1 MKAAIYN
8 SYLDTLGGGERYTM
22 AFAGVLANAGYQVE
36 IEWKD
41 SKILKLLE
49 ERFGLDLERI
59 KVVNDIK
66 RGDGYDVCFWVSD
79 GSIPTLRARKNF
91 LHFQVPFQNVGGRS
105 LLNKMKLFR
114 VNKII
119 CNSNF
124 TKRIID
130 REYGVNSMVI
140 YPPVDTM
147 SIKPKRKDDLIL
159 YVGRFSKILQ
169 SKSQDVLIK
178 TFKKMYDGSLVGWK
192 LVLAGGV
199 EIGVGDY
206 VKKLSELAEGYP
218 VEIIES
224 PGYKTLRD
232 LYGKARIFW
241 SASGFGE
248 NENKNPE
255 KVEHFGI
262 TVVEAMTG
270 GVVPVVYD
278 AGGHKEI
285 VKEGINGFLWS
296 SVGNLVSRTKNIIS
310 DKKLWRQLSLQ
321 AQKDSLNFSL
331 DRFNKEVWDL
341 I

>member
-8 SYLDTLGGGERYTM
+8 PYLDTLGGGEKYTM
-22 AFAGVLANAGYQVE
+22 AFARVLTNAGYQVE

-41 SKILKLLE
+41 SKILKFLE
-49 ERFGLDLERI
+49 NRFGLNLDRI
-59 KVVNDIK
+59 KVVNDIE

-79 GSIPTLRARKNF
+79 GSVPTLRARKNF

-124 TKRIID
+124 TKRVID
-130 REYGVNSMVI
+130 REYGVNSVVI
-140 YPPVDTM
+140 YPPVDTI
-147 SIKPKRKDDLIL
+147 SIKPKRKEDLIL

-178 TFKKMYDGSLVGWK
+178 AFKKMCDGGLVGWR

-206 VKKLSELAEGYP
+206 VKKLFELAEEYP

-262 TVVEAMTG
+262 TVVEAMAG
-270 GVVPVVYD
+270 GVVPIVYN

-285 VKEGINGFLWS
+285 VKEGMNGFLWS

-321 AQKDSLNFSL
+321 AQKDSLDFSL

>member
-8 SYLDTLGGGERYTM
+8 PYLDTLGGGERYTM

-41 SKILKLLE
+41 SKILKFLE
-49 ERFGLDLERI
+49 DRFGLDLDRI

-130 REYGVNSMVI
+130 REYGVNSVVI
-140 YPPVDTM
+140 YPPVDTI
-147 SIKPKRKDDLIL
+147 SIKSKRKEDLIL

-178 TFKKMYDGSLVGWK
+178 AFKKMCDEGLINWR
-192 LVLAGGV
+192 LTLTGGV

-206 VKKLSELAEGYP
+206 VKRLFKLAEGYP

-224 PGYKTLRD
+224 PDYKTLRD

-262 TVVEAMTG
+262 TVVEAMAAG
-270 GVVPVVYD
+270 EVPVVYN

-285 VKEGINGFLWS
+285 ITDGKNGFLWNN
-296 SVGNLVSRTKNIIS
+296 VGNLVSRTKSIIS
-310 DKKLWRQLSLQ
+310 DKKGWRQLSLQ
-321 AQKDSLNFSL
+321 TQKDSLNFSL
-331 DRFNKEVWDL
+331 ERFNKEVLDL